1 MADRHVYR
9 LQDAPADPALVGGKA
24 LGLGRLLRA
33 GVTVPP
39 GFVLTA
45 QAFRAFLH
53 ANGLP
58 AALVAPATLE
68 QDAEGQALTHL
79 RAARW
84 PDGLRSAV
92 DDAYRELL
100 SLAGQVP
107 VAVRSSAT
115 AEDSAGASFAGQH
128 ATLLNVEG
136 AEALFAGVLACWASL
151 YGATALHYRRAK
163 GVADAAPAMAVVVQ
177 ALVPSEASGVAF
189 TLDPV
194 SGDREIVVIEGAWG
208 LGEGVVSGI
217 VTPDHFAVRKTDG
230 ALVRREIAPKKLR
243 IVSDPAG
250 GTRTEELSKELANRA
265 VLAEEQVGELARMAA
280 RIEADAGAPQDI
292 EWALADGTFYIL
304 QARPITATGGAA
316 LDPPAAAVT
325 KDAEPIPAEGWVSE
339 FDTDTDPETI
349 WTSANVQEVLPDQI
363 SPYNMSLTLLILD
376 EYGDAPLRRMGIRR
390 KSKDPFS
397 AYFYGRPFL
406 NVSMS
411 LEVFDQTPFAATEGF
426 MEQFY
431 AQGRYEQEVLIQV
444 PKKRFSLGRLW
455 RYCVVVPRA
464 LWYALRMPA
473 TIRRAE
479 KILQTIEDKDRA
491 RPFDQQSDEELLRLQ
506 DEDLPTGAEI
516 GMMHISGAGLTGA
529 NFEMLRQVTKNWLED
544 RDGSLHAR
552 LCTGLAALESARPAY
567 ELWDLS
573 RLVLSS
579 EALRE
584 AFDHHDGVQI
594 EGRVNALTGADAG
607 AFRRRLD
614 EFLSRHGHRSVMEA
628 EPAARSWEED
638 LPTVFTMIR
647 NYLHAAESADPRR
660 IEERQRLEREA
671 ATADALRRLGWWKR
685 FVFRNRLSTAHRW
698 VASREHTKELFV
710 RMIDRGR
717 RLSRALAHRLVQR
730 GLLHETGDLY
740 YLTWEE
746 TKALFQGGIGRE
758 QAYANIRRR
767 RAEET
772 RNQRVVLP
780 ELFRGRPKPL
790 RPEELALPDDRVL
803 RGIAVSPGRI
813 TGRAR
818 VILDPRRDA
827 TIEPGEILVAPVTD
841 AGWTPLFIAAAAV
854 VVDIGGT
861 LSHGSTVARE
871 YGLPAVVNVKHGTRM
886 IRTGQ
891 VITVDGTQGLVI
903 LEDEG

>member
-1 MADRHVYR
+1 MADQHVYR
-9 LQDAPADPALVGGKA
+9 LEDAPADPALVGGKA

-53 ANGLP
+53 ANGMP
-58 AALVAPATLE
+58 PALVAPATLE
-68 QDAEGQALTHL
+68 QDAESQALARL
-79 RAARW
+79 RATRW

-92 DDAYRELL
+92 EDAYRELL
-100 SLAGQVP
+100 GLAGQVP

-115 AEDSAGASFAGQH
+115 AEDSAAASFAGQH

-136 AEALFAGVLACWASL
+136 AEALFDGVLACWASL

-163 GVADAAPAMAVVVQ
+163 GVADDAPAMAVVVQ

-230 ALVRREIAPKKLR
+230 ALVRREIAAKKLR
-243 IVSDPAG
+243 IVSDSGG
-250 GTRTEELSKELANRA
+250 GTRTEEMPKELANRA
-265 VLAEEQVGELARMAA
+265 VLAEEQVGELARMVA
-280 RIEADAGAPQDI
+280 RIESEAGAPQDI
-292 EWALADGTFYIL
+292 EWALANGTFYIL
-304 QARPITATGGAA
+304 QARPITAAGGGA
-316 LDPPAAAVT
+316 LDAPAAPPVM
-325 KDAEPIPAEGWVSE
+325 EPVPAEGWVSE
-339 FDTDTDPETI
+339 FDTDTGPDTI
-349 WTSANVQEVLPDQI
+349 WTAANVQEVLPDQI
-363 SPYNMSLTLLILD
+363 SPYNMSITLRIIE
-376 EYGDAPLRRMGIRR
+376 EYGDAPIRRMGIRR
-390 KSKDPFS
+390 KNKDPFS

-406 NVSMS
+406 NVTMS
-411 LEVFDQTPFAATEGF
+411 LEVFDQTPFAVTEGL

-431 AQGRYEQEVLIQV
+431 AQGRDQEVLIQV
-444 PKKRFSLGRLW
+444 PEKRFSLGRLW

-479 KILQTIEDKDRA
+479 KILQAIEDKDRA
-491 RPFDQQSDEELLRLQ
+491 RPFDQQSEEELLRLQ
-506 DEDLPTGAEI
+506 EEDLPTGAEI
-516 GMMHISGAGLTGA
+516 GMIHVSGAGLTGS
-529 NFEMLRQVTKNWLED
+529 NFEILRQVTKNWLD
-544 RDGSLHAR
+544 DQDGSLHAR
-552 LCTGLAALESARPAY
+552 LCTGLAALESAQPAY

-584 AFDHHDGVQI
+584 AFHHHDGVQI

-607 AFRRRLD
+607 AFRGRLD

-638 LPTVFTMIR
+638 LPTVFTMVR
-647 NYLHAAESADPRR
+647 NYLHADDSADPRR
-660 IEERQRLEREA
+660 IEERQGLEREA
-671 ATADALRRLGWWKR
+671 ATSAALRRLGWWKR
-685 FVFRNRLSTAHRW
+685 FVFRNRLTTAHRW

-717 RLSRALAHRLVQR
+717 RLSRVLAHRLVQR
-730 GLLHETGDLY
+730 GLLDETGDLY

-746 TKALFQGGIGRE
+746 TKALFRGEMGRE

-767 RAEET
+767 RAEEA
-772 RNQRVVLP
+772 RNKRVVLP

-790 RPEELALPDDRVL
+790 RPDELALPDERVL

-841 AGWTPLFIAAAAV
+841 AGWTPLFIAAAGV
-854 VVDIGGT
+854 VVDVGGT

-891 VITVDGTQGLVI
+891 TITVDGTQGLVI
-903 LEDEG
+903 LEDGG